1 MGLLG
6 QHPSTHQQLLS
17 AGGLSAALA
26 LVRAENKYQ
35 QRRAAAAL
43 QRQEA
48 IRMAAM
54 AAYNA
59 AIEGGHSYEAAV
71 QLAEAAEAEARASA
85 ELAEE
90 FAGRASPLPEELT
103 PGDAV
108 AASAAAAAAAA
119 AGLVEGVVQRA
130 GGAPAGASS
139 AGRSESPLWRRST
152 HRGEEQWPR
161 EWYSS
166 QEVAADWAGVQS
178 FDETSAADGSGL
190 GWEIAYGPAS
200 RFMASHQQQ
209 QGADG
214 QQQQQQQPRAASPE
228 EITVKFTLDKASAR
242 AVLEQASSV
251 VCMLAHN
258 PDNHFQMVGAGIV
271 PELVP
276 LLHKRY
282 SERTHAYVLATMLM
296 FCMGEPRHAA
306 VVVRGG
312 VVPRAVEAAE
322 DESVSSS
329 VREIATALL
338 SVLSR
343 DGDTQVDIVACG
355 GIPAL
360 VR

>member
-35 QRRAAAAL
+35 QRRTAAAL

-48 IRMAAM
+48 IRVAAM

-59 AIEGGHSYEAAV
+59 AIAAGHTYETAV
-71 QLAEAAEAEARASA
+71 QLGEAAEAEARVSA

-90 FAGRASPLPEELT
+90 FLGRASPLPEEVT
-103 PGDAV
+103 PDDAV

-119 AGLVEGVVQRA
+119 AGLMEGLVQRGV
-130 GGAPAGASS
+130 GGSTAGAG
-139 AGRSESPLWRRST
+139 GRSESPLWRRST

-200 RFMASHQQQ
+200 RFMASHQV
-209 QGADG
+209 QGHPGHPA
-214 QQQQQQQPRAASPE
+214 RSASPE

-258 PDNHFQMVGAGIV
+258 PDNHFHMVGAGIV

-322 DESVSSS
+322 DEGVSSS